1 MIDNDPRTSQGR
13 WMRGESELTSFQ
25 ASLLDLKNI
34 YALCG
39 FALYFLFQ
47 GGGRDKIELP
57 TFLVSFIFQYLKN
70 LKKLPSVCCGTP
82 ILASYSPTL
91 AGRVLKKKCLK

>member
-34 YALCG
+34 YG
-39 FALYFLFQ
+39 FILLIVNFFFK
-47 GGGRDKIELP
+47 GGRDKI
-57 TFLVSFIFQYLKN
+57 IN
-70 LKKLPSVCCGTP
+70 TP
-82 ILASYSPTL
+82 FSEQKSSN
-91 AGRVLKKKCLK
+91 